1 MAELIERLADIQGL
15 EWIRLHYAYP
25 AGFPEEVLKVMRE
38 RSNVCK
44 YLDIALQHC
53 SDHMLRKMRRG
64 ITKQQ
69 TMDLLRKIR
78 NEVPGLFIRTTLM
91 TGHPGETEEDF
102 QELCEFVRQ
111 MKFERLGVFPYSH
124 EEDTYCDK
132 NYTDDVPDEVKQERL
147 DYLMRIQERISAGV
161 NESKVGQTFK
171 SNNRPGRGRRLY
183 RSYRIRFSGGRSGSL
198 DRT

>member
-1 MAELIERLADIQGL
+1 MPGPGQEWSAGDPCCCPGPDFLRDGSVGKNRLAELIERLADIQGL

-132 NYTDDVPDEVKQERL
+132 NYTDDVPEEIKKQ
-147 DYLMRIQERISAGV
+147 G
-161 NESKVGQTFK
+161 
-171 SNNRPGRGRRLY
+171 PRRLCKY
-183 RSYRIRFSGGRSGSL
+183 RHRYLRI
-198 DRT
+198 